1 MLEILDLN
9 LSEFKNYVV
18 ENKVYIFG
26 AGIQGQRWMHV
37 LEDWNLN
44 MSIAGFIDNDSG
56 KWGTV
61 LSGDKDSYVVNPISE
76 IKKQKDISI
85 FVTSIHFEEICTQLA
100 DESDDTNWK
109 VIVADKIAEKQM
121 KVSDYE
127 SVIKESEQELIPRI
141 IHYAWFG
148 GEMPDV
154 YKRNIDEWQ
163 KRCPDFEFKFWN
175 EKNYDVTK
183 NRYMSEA
190 YDSKKWAFA
199 SDYFKLDVIYN
210 QGGIYL
216 DTDIKM
222 VKNPSQ
228 LLYQKA
234 FGCVDCTM
242 TLNIGSGF
250 GAAPKSK
257 LVKKLLD
264 DYENARF
271 IREDGSLDN
280 TSCNTRQYM
289 VIRKMGFVLGD
300 NQQKVMDMNIYPMI
314 FQGACSHTK
323 TIRKTDK
330 TFWIHYE
337 NMSWL

>member
-18 ENKVYIFG
+18 ENKVYVFG

-37 LEDWNLN
+37 LEDWNLSL
-44 MSIAGFIDNDSG
+44 SIAGFIDNDSG

-61 LSGDKDSYVVNPISE
+61 LSGDKDCYVVNPISE

-100 DESDDTNWK
+100 AESDDTNWK
-109 VIVADKIAEKQM
+109 VIIADKIAERQM
-121 KVSDYE
+121 QVSDYE
-127 SVIKESEQELIPRI
+127 AVVRESENELIPRI

-148 GEMPDV
+148 GEMPDQ

-163 KRCPDFEFKFWN
+163 KMCPDFEFKLWN

-183 NRYMSEA
+183 NRYMLEA
-190 YDSKKWAFA
+190 YEAKKWGFVP
-199 SDYFKLDVIYN
+199 DYLRLDVVYN

-216 DTDIKM
+216 DTDIQII
-222 VKNPSQ
+222 KNLKE

-234 FGCVDCTM
+234 FGCIDCTL
-242 TLNIGSGF
+242 TLNLGSGF
-250 GAAPKSK
+250 GAVPKSK
-257 LVKKLLD
+257 MIKTLME
-264 DYENARF
+264 DYEKARF
-271 IREDGSLDN
+271 IREDGTIDN
-280 TSCNTRQYM
+280 TSCNSRNYM
-289 VIRKMGFVLGD
+289 LIRKMGFLLGD

>member
-1 MLEILDLN
+1 MLNFLDFDLN
-9 LSEFKNYVV
+9 ELKTFINNNSIYL
-18 ENKVYIFG
+18 FG
-26 AGIQGQRWMHV
+26 VGIQGKRWMYV

-44 MSIAGFIDNDSG
+44 HAIAGFIDNDCN
-56 KWGTV
+56 KWGIEIK
-61 LSGDKDSYVVNPISE
+61 GDKKNYKVYSLSE
-76 IKKQKDISI
+76 IKNKENIAI
-85 FVTSIHFEEICTQLA
+85 FVTSIHYKEICAQLEA
-100 DESDDTNWK
+100 ESNNDSWR

-121 KVSDYE
+121 QVSDYE
-127 SVIKESEQELIPRI
+127 AVIKESDQELIPRI

-163 KRCPDFEFKFWN
+163 KMCPDFEFKLWN

-183 NRYMSEA
+183 NRYMLEA
-190 YDSKKWAFA
+190 YEAKKWGFVP
-199 SDYFKLDVIYN
+199 DYLRLDVIYN

-216 DTDIKM
+216 DTDIQII
-222 VKNPSQ
+222 KNLKE

-234 FGCVDCTM
+234 FGCIDCTL
-242 TLNIGSGF
+242 TLNLGSGF
-250 GAAPKSK
+250 GAVPKSEMIK
-257 LVKKLLD
+257 TLMD
-264 DYENARF
+264 DYEKARF
-271 IREDGSLDN
+271 IREDGTIDN
-280 TSCNTRQYM
+280 TSCNSRHYM
-289 VIRKMGFVLGD
+289 LIRKMGFLLGD

-323 TIRKTDK
+323 TIRKTEK

>member
-1 MLEILDLN
+1 MLNFLDFDLN
-9 LSEFKNYVV
+9 ELKTFINNNSIYL
-18 ENKVYIFG
+18 FG
-26 AGIQGQRWMHV
+26 VGIQGKRWMYV

-44 MSIAGFIDNDSG
+44 HAIAGFIDNDCN
-56 KWGTV
+56 KWGIEIK
-61 LSGDKDSYVVNPISE
+61 GDKKNYKVYSLSE
-76 IKKQKDISI
+76 IKNKEDVSV
-85 FVTSIHFEEICTQLA
+85 FVTSIHYKEICEQLEV
-100 DESDDTNWK
+100 ESNNDSWR

-121 KVSDYE
+121 QVSDYE
-127 SVIKESEQELIPRI
+127 AVIKESDQELIPRI

-163 KRCPDFEFKFWN
+163 KMCPDFEFKFWN

-183 NRYMSEA
+183 NRYMLEA
-190 YDSKKWAFA
+190 YEAKKWGFVP
-199 SDYFKLDVIYN
+199 DYLRLDVVYN

-216 DTDIKM
+216 DTDIQIL
-222 VKNPSQ
+222 KNLKE

-234 FGCVDCTM
+234 FGCIDCTL
-242 TLNIGSGF
+242 TLNLGSGF
-250 GAAPKSK
+250 GAVPKSEMIK
-257 LVKKLLD
+257 TLMD
-264 DYENARF
+264 DYEKARF
-271 IREDGSLDN
+271 IREDGTIDN
-280 TSCNTRQYM
+280 TSCNSRNYM
-289 VIRKMGFVLGD
+289 LIRKMGFLLGD